1 MPSNRTSMRPRS
13 SLKIVLDTPADHPGL
28 GFEAYASALKR
39 IIELSDPQFSVGI
52 FGGWG
57 TGKTTLMRTIEKQL
71 SNQIVSVWFNAWRYE
86 KEEHLIIPLLD
97 ILRDALVAWAG
108 RTETD
113 LAIDS
118 AFGDRAIKAASTI
131 AKAARAISAGTA
143 IKTQNAPLSEGPG
156 DSVDASKM
164 VAKWRQSTSESDRQ
178 DAESPQSSYHASFK
192 ALQESLTEFTEH
204 GKQRIV
210 VFIDDLDRCL
220 PSNALEVLE
229 SMKLFF
235 DLEGFVFVVGLD
247 QDVIEASVDWKYR
260 FSHRSTDTQAVPP
273 ISGADYI
280 RKIFQVP
287 FILPAISSVQ
297 LDDYLVDIFSS
308 GDGDAEERDS
318 LLRPIRPHLDFLV
331 GYSGVNPREIKRY
344 INAYIIQKLIQPD
357 LDDDATLVL
366 QTIAFRADW
375 RDAYRALRSERS
387 TFIEA
392 TKRQLSGE
400 EDSLKRLDPRLENLP
415 DSFFSYINTPAGQK
429 LLDLDVPQLEQQMRT
444 FETIQPVEDVDIS
457 TYLHAIDDAREV
469 LERSAAR
476 MDDLNP
482 GVLGEF
488 QMFFEEF
495 RNRIRRLE
503 RTLLDL
509 RQVDREL
516 ADRGRQKLRA
526 LKDQVDTQQFIF
538 GRSDGDL
545 QTEDFEK
552 ALDRRSKIA
561 SLIPEL
567 DDILQDLQQLLKQR
581 LPSGRRVYGDA
592 AG

>member
-1 MPSNRTSMRPRS
+1 
-13 SLKIVLDTPADHPGL
+13 VLDTPADHPGL

-57 TGKTTLMRTIEKQL
+57 TGKTTLMRAIEKQL
-71 SNQIVSVWFNAWRYE
+71 SDQIVSVWFNAWRYE

-97 ILRDALVAWAG
+97 ILRDALVTWAG

-143 IKTQNAPLSEGPG
+143 IKTQIAPLSEGPR

-164 VAKWRQSTSESDRQ
+164 VAEGQRSTSESDRQ

-192 ALQESLTEFTEH
+192 ALQEALTEFTEH

-297 LDDYLVDIFSS
+297 LDDYLADIFSS
-308 GDGDAEERDS
+308 DDEDAEERDS

-344 INAYIIQKLIQPD
+344 INAYILQKLIQPD

-400 EDSLKRLDPRLENLP
+400 EDSLKRLNPRLENLP

-444 FETIQPVEDVDIS
+444 FETIQPVEDDDIP
-457 TYLHAIDDAREV
+457 TYLYGAIDNARQRLVE
-469 LERSAAR
+469 SAAQ

-482 GVLGEF
+482 GVLSDF
-488 QMFFEEF
+488 RAFFEQF
-495 RNRIRRLE
+495 RDYIRRLE
-503 RTLLDL
+503 RLLLDL

-516 ADRGRQKLRA
+516 ANRGSQKLRA

-538 GRSDGDL
+538 SRSDGDL

-552 ALDRRSKIA
+552 VLDRRSKIA
-561 SLIPEL
+561 SLIAEL

-581 LPSGRRVYGDA
+581 PPSGRRVYGDA
-592 AG
+592 AS